1 MHIAIEGI
9 DGVGKST
16 AAKKLAERLGFLL
29 IEKPLHYLFDR
40 DEKTDNYIR
49 IRNAVNKSTNQ
60 KYTAWF
66 YGLGNIYLYEK
77 FKGNNII
84 TDRHIL
90 SNYCW
95 SGCNETDYI
104 FEAIYKSIGA
114 PDFTFLIYASP
125 QVVAQRLQKR
135 DVNDPDL
142 GKVSYITK
150 AYAKMEQLLKKF
162 NMPSLLIDT
171 SHLSEDE
178 VVESMIKELTSQGL
192 IHG

>member
-1 MHIAIEGI
+1 M
-9 DGVGKST
+9 
-16 AAKKLAERLGFLL
+16 
-29 IEKPLHYLFDR
+29 
-40 DEKTDNYIR
+40 
-49 IRNAVNKSTNQ
+49 
-60 KYTAWF
+60 
-66 YGLGNIYLYEK
+66 YEK
-77 FKGNNII
+77 FKDNNII

-95 SGCNETDYI
+95 SGSNETDYI

-150 AYAKMEQLLKKF
+150 AYAKMEQLLKKY